1 MRFSRRSVLKATGAA
16 GAATLV
22 PFTGSG
28 FAQTPTIDTGL
39 DTTSTE
45 LQEVLVVFDDPANV
59 DLLAQFDLAEG
70 HFAFEV
76 LPIAYT
82 KLTGDQ
88 IATLGEIPAVRYVQ
102 ANEQLDYHNEDSREA
117 TGADIV
123 QENLFYTG
131 ETAHSVVID
140 SGIDGDHPDHQTNL
154 QHNWRY
160 TDPLDSGTMWV
171 DAGPA
176 DTDDNGHGTHTSGS
190 VAGDGTASGGQY
202 KGMAPDA
209 KLTVYSAGATLL
221 IVQAVGA
228 YDHLL
233 SRVEQGKTDVQIVS
247 NSYGSS
253 SPDDFVPSDAL
264 NVATWEAFQ
273 RGILPIFS
281 AGNDGPGEDTLN
293 NYSKAPHVLSVAA
306 TKDDKSVTD
315 FSSRGR
321 FADYDGGGEGAQYDR
336 ELALSNLTD
345 YFDANLADQPVLAE
359 ATFTGTV
366 GPGSSDAGV
375 GDAVYQEWTA
385 PEKAGYVEA
394 DVSWTPPGQDLDIYL
409 HQGAEDGPVVASGA
423 SLDNPEHVAG
433 AVTGGETYYFEIV
446 PYANLTASWTID
458 LTAREAPPKG
468 QQPEGPFG
476 IYRNGVGANGSL
488 VMSTL
493 SPDDPLQAYASTGD
507 PNEQDA
513 EIWYGKISGTSM
525 SCPVTAGVATLVVDA
540 YYQTHGEYPDPLDVL
555 LIMEASAKDVRGG
568 YNPANIGAGFVDA
581 VGAVTLAEQNKPHP
595 AKFKDVELTSLDG
608 TATDTVFEATGS
620 RADDG
625 SVFTAGQTNQV
636 TITVDSSTGAAFVRD
651 AIPFDWTLVGGD
663 DAEVY
668 TEDGTRYVEFTEPVG
683 AVEDGDDPVTR
694 TYFLEAPDST
704 GSYEFGPAEATA
716 AFDEVRTVTLTG
728 TDSNTVGGVDTN

>member
-16 GAATLV
+16 GAATLL
-22 PFTGSG
+22 PYTGSG
-28 FAQTPTIDTGL
+28 VAQTPTIDGQLET
-39 DTTSTE
+39 DSAD
-45 LQEVLVVFDDPANV
+45 LQEVLVVFDSNDNV
-59 DLLAQFDLAEG
+59 DLLSQFDLDAG
-70 HFAFEV
+70 YFKFDV
-76 LPIAYT
+76 LPIGYA

-88 IATLGEIPAVRYVQ
+88 IATVAEIPAVRYVQ
-102 ANEQLDYHNEDSREA
+102 ANRELDYHNEDSREA

-123 QENLFYTG
+123 QNNLFYTG

-140 SGIDGDHPDHQTNL
+140 SGIDGDHPDHETNL

-160 TDPLDSGTMWV
+160 VDPLDEGTMWV

-190 VAGDGTASGGQY
+190 VAGDGTASDGKY

-209 KLTVYSAGATLL
+209 ELTVYSSGATLL
-221 IVQAVGA
+221 ILQAVGA

-233 SRVEQGKTDVQIVS
+233 SRVEQGKTEVQIVS
-247 NSYGSS
+247 NSYGTS

-273 RGILPIFS
+273 RDILSVFS
-281 AGNDGPGEDTLN
+281 AGNAGPGENTLN
-293 NYSKAPHVLSVAA
+293 NYTKAPHVLGVAA
-306 TKDDKSVTD
+306 TMDDKSVTD

-345 YFDANLADQPVLAE
+345 YFDANLADQPVLTE
-359 ATFTGTV
+359 ESYSGTV

-375 GDAVYQEWTA
+375 GDSVYQEWTA
-385 PEKAGYVEA
+385 PEQAGYVEA

-409 HQGAEDGPVVASGA
+409 HQGAKDGPVVASGA
-423 SLDNPEHVAG
+423 TLDNPEHVAG
-433 AVTGGETYYFEIV
+433 AVNGGQTYFFEIV
-446 PYANLTASWTID
+446 PYANVSASWTID
-458 LTAREAPPKG
+458 LVSREAPPKG

-476 IYRNGVGANGSL
+476 IYRNGVGANGNL

-493 SPDDPLQAYASTGD
+493 SPDDPLQAYAGLSG
-507 PNEQDA
+507 PEEQDS
-513 EIWYGKISGTSM
+513 EIWYGRISGTSM
-525 SCPVTAGVATLVVDA
+525 SCPVTAGVCTLVVDA
-540 YYQTHGEYPDPLDVL
+540 YYQNHSEYPDPLDVL
-555 LIMEASAKDVRGG
+555 LIVEASAKDVRGD
-568 YNPANIGAGFVDA
+568 YNPANMGAGFVDA
-581 VGAVTLAEQNKPHP
+581 VAAVKLAEENKPHP
-595 AKFKDVELTSLDG
+595 AKFKDVDLTSLDS

-625 SVFTAGQTNQV
+625 SVFTAGQTNRV
-636 TITVDSSTGAAFVRD
+636 DITVDSSTGSAFVRD

-663 DAEVY
+663 DATVY
-668 TEDGTRYVEFTEPVG
+668 TEDGTRYVEFTNPVG
-683 AVEDGDDPVTR
+683 TVGEGDHPVTR

-704 GSYEFGPAEATA
+704 GTYEFGPAEAIST
-716 AFDEVRTVTLTG
+716 FDESKSVTLTG
-728 TDSNTVGGVDTN
+728 TDGNTVGGVDTS